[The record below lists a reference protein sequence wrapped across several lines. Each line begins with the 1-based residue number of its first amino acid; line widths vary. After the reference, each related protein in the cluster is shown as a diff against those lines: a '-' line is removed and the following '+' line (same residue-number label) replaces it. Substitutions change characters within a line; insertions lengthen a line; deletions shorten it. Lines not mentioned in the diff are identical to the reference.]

1 MQRTLKA
8 ILFLLAAAGC
18 RQENED
24 PEYIEKPPAQAAV
37 VSEAAVTQIT
47 AVDNWPDSSDLET
60 SAVYGIET
68 GKTTPQEVV
77 TFANTLMG
85 TPYRYGSIDPLVGFD
100 CSGFITY
107 VFSHFKIK
115 VPRSSVD
122 FTNVGKQVEVA
133 EAKPGDIILFTGT
146 NPSERTVGHMGIINQ
161 VINNED
167 VEFIHSSSGKAY
179 GVTLSSLSPSYKLR
193 FVKVIRIF
201 PQNDKY

>member
-1 MQRTLKA
+1 MPRTLKTLIF
-8 ILFLLAAAGC
+8 ILFATGC
-18 RQENED
+18 RQENEPP
-24 PEYIEKPPAQAAV
+24 PEIEKAPYLTEV
-37 VSEAAVTQIT
+37 RNEAEVTNMS
-47 AVDNWPDSSDLET
+47 AVDNWPDSSDLQT
-60 SAVYGIET
+60 GVVYGIET

-77 TFANTLMG
+77 TFANSLMG

-122 FTNVGKQVEVA
+122 FTEVGKQVDIA
-133 EAKPGDIILFTGT
+133 DAKQGDIILFTGT
-146 NPSERTVGHMGIINQ
+146 NPSERTVGHMGIVNRI
-161 VINNED
+161 ISDED

-179 GVTLSSLSPSYKLR
+179 GVTLSSLSPNYKLR

-201 PQNDKY
+201 PQNDR

>member
-1 MQRTLKA
+1 M
-8 ILFLLAAAGC
+8 
-18 RQENED
+18 
-24 PEYIEKPPAQAAV
+24 
-37 VSEAAVTQIT
+37 
-47 AVDNWPDSSDLET
+47 
-60 SAVYGIET
+60 YGIET